1 MHEKNI
7 KLCLAYDGHR
17 YHGWQRQKNG
27 VTIQGIIEEKIKR
40 MLGKPVKL
48 IASGRTDAGVH
59 AVNQVCNFITQSD
72 LSPHVVKTGLNSLL
86 PSDILIKTAEYVP
99 LEFHARFN
107 AKNKAYEYRI
117 LNGEEPDI
125 FTRRYLW
132 HIRTPLDT
140 EEMARALSLLLGR
153 HDFSSFR
160 SSGSDNKDPVR
171 LVTKA
176 LLHGPENKLLRI
188 NIEAEGF
195 LRHMVRN
202 IVGTVVEVGLGKM
215 DRVKFKKIFEARDRR
230 LAGVKAPPQG
240 LFLVNV
246 QY

>member
-1 MHEKNI
+1 VHEKNI
-7 KLCLAYDGHR
+7 KLRLAYDGHH
-17 YHGWQRQKNG
+17 YHGWQRQKND
-27 VTIQGIIEEKIKR
+27 VTIQGIIEEKVKK

-72 LSPHVVKTGLNSLL
+72 LSPNVVKRGLNSLL
-86 PSDILIKTAEYVP
+86 PNDILIKTAEYVP
-99 LEFHARFN
+99 LEFHSRFS

-132 HIRTPLDT
+132 HIREPLDT

-176 LLHGPENKLLRI
+176 LLYGPENKLLRI
-188 NIEAEGF
+188 NMEAEGF

-202 IVGTVVEVGLGKM
+202 IVGTVVEVGLGKI
-215 DRVKFKKIFEARDRR
+215 DWKRFKKIFESRDRR
-230 LAGVKAPPQG
+230 LAGVKAPSQG
-240 LFLVNV
+240 LFLINV

>member
-7 KLCLAYDGHR
+7 KLSLAYDGYH
-17 YHGWQRQKNG
+17 YHGWQKQKNG

-40 MLGKPVKL
+40 MLRKPVKL

-72 LSPHVVKTGLNSLL
+72 LSPHVVKKGLNSLL
-86 PSDILIKTAEYVP
+86 PNDILIKTAEYVP
-99 LEFHARFN
+99 LEFHSRFS

-125 FTRRYLW
+125 FKRRYLW
-132 HIRTPLDT
+132 HIREPLDT

-215 DRVKFKKIFEARDRR
+215 DRVRFKKIFESRDRR
-230 LAGVKAPPQG
+230 LAGIKAPPQG
-240 LFLVNV
+240 LFLIKI